1 VTFPRLS
8 SAPVRSWARWQT
20 GRDTTWC
27 ASPALACAH
36 PPSPFSSLLGPQF
49 QYRTFFDLEI
59 THEEGQGLFT
69 TRNKQGARR
78 RNRRCFA
85 HAQPR
90 ADAKFDF
97 VMPHEGRF
105 TSCVHNRGRHHTEV
119 SWHSVVGL
127 REKHDKLTVDS
138 LTPLRGDV
146 SKLLAQLRLLAEEQA
161 YLEARDEAHKA
172 TSESTERRTMVLA
185 ATEAAVLLAVSIT
198 QVVTI
203 KRLFR
208 ERSGSGRIRGVL
220 GV

>member
-1 VTFPRLS
+1 M
-8 SAPVRSWARWQT
+8 
-20 GRDTTWC
+20 
-27 ASPALACAH
+27 
-36 PPSPFSSLLGPQF
+36 
-49 QYRTFFDLEI
+49 EI